1 MKTKITIYLIVTAIL
16 GLWVT
21 GCNKFIEVELP
32 ESQLTGPAVY
42 RDQTT
47 ATAALSDIYARL
59 RDGGALTGSID
70 GTGMVLGLYADEL
83 QYYGTG
89 TSPLES
95 FYTHGL
101 VPSNAYIATL
111 WHNSY
116 AQVYAVNALLEGL
129 ENSPEI
135 PESAAQQLEG
145 EALFIRAILHF
156 HLANLY
162 GDIPYIT
169 TTDYR
174 DNAQVQKLP
183 SSEVMAQ
190 IVSDLE
196 AADQKL
202 AYEYPAENRVR
213 ANKAAVRAL
222 LARVHLYLE
231 HWSLAEMYAAD
242 VIGQTSL
249 YTIESNLDAAFLKG
263 STGTIWQLHPGVS
276 GANTLEGKNFSF
288 SSGPPTIAALAQEL
302 VSSFT
307 ENDLRRQHWIK
318 SVTDGSQVWYH
329 PYKYKLTE
337 NTGVSQ
343 EYSIVL
349 RLEEQLLIRAEARA
363 HLGEIEGAQQDLNTI
378 RNRAGLGDTTADTT
392 PELLGAILQERKL
405 ELFTEFG
412 HRWMD
417 LKRSGA
423 AEAVLSPIKPSWQ
436 NTDLLFP
443 LPESE
448 LLLNP
453 NLEPQN
459 TGY

>member
-1 MKTKITIYLIVTAIL
+1 MKTKSTRNLIVTVIL
-16 GLWVT
+16 GLLLV
-21 GCNKFIEVELP
+21 GCNKFIEVDLP
-32 ESQLTGPAVY
+32 ASQLTGPAVY
-42 RDQTT
+42 QDQTT
-47 ATAALSDIYARL
+47 ATAALSDLYARL
-59 RDGGALTGSID
+59 RNGGALTGNAD
-70 GTGMVLGLYADEL
+70 GTSMVLGLYADEL
-83 QYYGTG
+83 KFYGTG

-95 FYTHGL
+95 FFSNSV
-101 VPSNAYIATL
+101 VPSNAYIAAL
-111 WHNSY
+111 WSNSY
-116 AQVYAVNALLEGL
+116 AQVYAANALLEGL

-135 PESAAQQLEG
+135 HESATHQLQG
-145 EALFIRAILHF
+145 ESLFIRAILHF
-156 HLANLY
+156 YLVNLY

-169 TTDYR
+169 TTDYQN
-174 DNAQVQKLP
+174 NAQANRLP
-183 SSEVMAQ
+183 SSEVMAN
-190 IVSDLE
+190 IISDLE

-202 AYEYPAENRVR
+202 TYEYPAQNRVR
-213 ANKAAVRAL
+213 ANKAVVRAL

-231 HWSLAEMYAAD
+231 HWSLAEMYATD
-242 VIGQTSL
+242 VIGQTAL
-249 YTIESNLDAAFLKG
+249 YAVESNLDAAFLKG
-263 STGTIWQLHPGVS
+263 STSTIWQLHPGIS
-276 GANTLEGKNFSF
+276 GANTLHGKIFSF
-288 SSGPPTIAALAQEL
+288 SSGPPAIAALNQEL

-363 HLGEIEGAQQDLNTI
+363 NLGDIDDAQQDLNTI
-378 RNRAGLGDTTADTT
+378 RNRAGLEDTTAETT
-392 PELLGAILQERKL
+392 TELLAGIQQERKL

-412 HRWMD
+412 HRWLD
-417 LKRSGA
+417 LKRKGM
-423 AEAVLSPIKPSWQ
+423 AEAVLSPIKPAWGPK
-436 NTDLLFP
+436 NILFP

>member
-1 MKTKITIYLIVTAIL
+1 MKTKFTISFMVTIIL
-16 GLWVT
+16 GLLLV
-21 GCNKFIEVELP
+21 GCDKFIEVDLP

-42 RDQTT
+42 EDQTT
-47 ATAALSDIYARL
+47 ATAALSDLYARL
-59 RDGGALTGSID
+59 RNGGVLTGNTD
-70 GTGMVLGLYADEL
+70 GTSMVLGLYADEL
-83 QYYGTG
+83 KYYGTG
-89 TSPLES
+89 TSALES
-95 FYTHGL
+95 FYSNS
-101 VPSNAYIATL
+101 VIPSNTYIADL
-111 WHNSY
+111 WSNSY
-116 AQVYAVNALLEGL
+116 AQIYAANALLEGL

-135 PESAAQQLEG
+135 PESATHQLQG
-145 EALFIRAILHF
+145 ETLFIRAILHF
-156 HLANLY
+156 YLVNLF

-169 TTDYR
+169 TTDYQN
-174 DNAQVQKLP
+174 NAQAKRLP
-183 SSEVMAQ
+183 SSEVMAN
-190 IVSDLE
+190 IISDLE
-196 AADQKL
+196 EADLKL
-202 AYEYPAENRVR
+202 TYEYPAQNRVR
-213 ANKAAVRAL
+213 ANKAVVRAL

-242 VIGQTSL
+242 VIGQTAL
-249 YTIESNLDAAFLKG
+249 YAVESNLDAVFLKG
-263 STGTIWQLHPGVS
+263 STATIWQLHPGVS
-276 GANTLEGKNFSF
+276 GANTLQGKIFSF
-288 SSGPPTIAALAQEL
+288 SSGPPAIASLNQEL

-337 NTGVSQ
+337 NTGVSE

-363 HLGEIEGAQQDLNTI
+363 NIGDIDGAKQDLNTI
-378 RNRAGLGDTTADTT
+378 RNRAGLEDSTAETTT
-392 PELLGAILQERKL
+392 ELLADIQQERKL

-412 HRWMD
+412 HRWLD
-417 LKRSGA
+417 LKRKGM
-423 AEAVLSPIKPSWQ
+423 AEAALSPIKPAWGPK
-436 NTDLLFP
+436 NLLFP